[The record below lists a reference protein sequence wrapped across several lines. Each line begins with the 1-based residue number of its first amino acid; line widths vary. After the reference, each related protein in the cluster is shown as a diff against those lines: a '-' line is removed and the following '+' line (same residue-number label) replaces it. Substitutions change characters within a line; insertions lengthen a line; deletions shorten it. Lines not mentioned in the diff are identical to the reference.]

1 MSSTWKNF
9 LGYLGYEKPA
19 QYLDDAEYE
28 SEDYEQN
35 LSLQSVRKLERK
47 EAGQTMIRSVPSQP
61 SGKVH
66 VVEPKSFNDAQR
78 VADKF
83 KSDIPV
89 IVNLQSVDTELSKR
103 LVDFASGLTYGRNG
117 SMQKV
122 ADKVFLLTPSNFDV
136 SAEEKRALWQKGLF
150 YNQF

>member
-1 MSSTWKNF
+1 MSNWKNI
-9 LGYLGYEKPA
+9 LGYLGYEKPS
-19 QYLDDAEYE
+19 QYADDTEYE
-28 SEDYEQN
+28 ETGHDN
-35 LSLQSVRKLERK
+35 DFSLQSVRKLDRK
-47 EAGQTMIRSVPSQP
+47 EPGQPMIRPVPNKS

-89 IVNLQSVDTELSKR
+89 IVNLQNVDTDLSKR

-117 SMQKV
+117 AMQKV

-136 SAEEKRALWQKGLF
+136 SAEEKRMLWQKGLF

>member
-1 MSSTWKNF
+1 MSGTWKHF
-9 LGYLGYEKPA
+9 LGYLGYEKPNA
-19 QYLDDAEYE
+19 YYE
-28 SEDYEQN
+28 DIDHEPDYDESF
-35 LSLQSVRKLERK
+35 SLQSVKKLDRK
-47 EAGQTMIRSVPSQP
+47 ESAKAIIRPVPKHS

-66 VVEPKSFNDAQR
+66 VIEPKSFNDAQQ

-89 IVNLQSVDTELSKR
+89 IVNLQSVDGDLSKR

-117 SMQKV
+117 AMQKV
-122 ADKVFLLTPSNFDV
+122 ADKVFLLSPPNFDV
-136 SAEEKRALWQKGLF
+136 SAEEKRMLWQKGLF